1 MEEKIKQNFELK
13 KILLGAVIS
22 LFIGLIGTGVWK
34 FVDWNQKKVLNSF
47 TLTLNPSD
55 GETRKTLYMEIY
67 TDMTGVAKN
76 DQFKFE
82 IKEVLFQPNDKLI
95 FKLIKDK
102 SLIELNGFYND
113 STKKYAGIVLGN
125 EIQTGLI
132 INGWEATIQ

>member
-1 MEEKIKQNFELK
+1 
-13 KILLGAVIS
+13 
-22 LFIGLIGTGVWK
+22 
-34 FVDWNQKKVLNSF
+34 
-47 TLTLNPSD
+47 
-55 GETRKTLYMEIY
+55 MEIY

-113 STKKYAGIVLGN
+113 STKKYAGIVLEN